1 MGVTEDM
8 ADDLAQDVIKYI
20 DATGDEEIV
29 SDVIKLLGATS
40 QTAEEAFLTS
50 LRVRRPNMKA
60 RALLMERARKF
71 QQNNTPGT
79 ASTE

>member
-50 LRVRRPNMKA
+50 LRVRRANMKA

-71 QQNNTPGT
+71 QQANSPG
-79 ASTE
+79 AADQE